1 MDDKEFEKMMKELGE
16 QIMAE
21 GRTYIL
27 NPNSVLKATKI
38 VKKLNE
44 IKEADE
50 ENDYKAKIG
59 FNINTPLE
67 TSATIIFNFEFYG
80 LFKEEY
86 ESVFEIMNLSD
97 EIMFNAGYSP
107 DTVTIS
113 FTIHDYLIE
122 VNSN

>member
-1 MDDKEFEKMMKELGE
+1 MDDKEFEEMMKELGE

-27 NPNSVLKATKI
+27 NPNSVLKATQI

-113 FTIHDYLIE
+113 FTIHDYIIE

>member
-1 MDDKEFEKMMKELGE
+1 MDDKEFEEMMKELGE

-21 GRTYIL
+21 GRTY

-113 FTIHDYLIE
+113 FTIHDYVIE